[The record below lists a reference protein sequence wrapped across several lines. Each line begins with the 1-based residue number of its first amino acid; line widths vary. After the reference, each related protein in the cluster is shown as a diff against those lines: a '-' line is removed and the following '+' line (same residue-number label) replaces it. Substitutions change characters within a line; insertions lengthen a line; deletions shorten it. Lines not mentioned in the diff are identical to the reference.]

1 MNNSFRISAGYILQC
16 ARKSGSVMVDRK
28 KQGRKQSMGS
38 LVEVIARALV
48 SKPDEVK
55 VTEETDGKEILVKLQ
70 VADEDIGKIIGKSG
84 RIAKAIRTVVKAA
97 AIKQNLRVT
106 VEIVEE

>member
-1 MNNSFRISAGYILQC
+1 
-16 ARKSGSVMVDRK
+16 
-28 KQGRKQSMGS
+28 MGS

-48 SKPDEVK
+48 SRPDEVQ
-55 VTEETDGKEILVKLQ
+55 VTEEINGKDILVKLQ

-106 VEIVEE
+106 VEIVEEEN

>member
-1 MNNSFRISAGYILQC
+1 
-16 ARKSGSVMVDRK
+16 
-28 KQGRKQSMGS
+28 MGS
-38 LVEVIARALV
+38 LVEAIARALV

-55 VTEETDGKEILVKLQ
+55 VIEEIDGKNVLVKLQ
-70 VADEDIGKIIGKSG
+70 VADDDIGKIIGKSG

-106 VEIVEE
+106 VEIIEEDR

>member
-1 MNNSFRISAGYILQC
+1 
-16 ARKSGSVMVDRK
+16 
-28 KQGRKQSMGS
+28 MGS

-48 SKPDEVK
+48 SRPDEVK
-55 VTEETDGKEILVKLQ
+55 VTEEADGKNVLVKLQ

>member
-1 MNNSFRISAGYILQC
+1 
-16 ARKSGSVMVDRK
+16 
-28 KQGRKQSMGS
+28 MGS

-48 SKPDEVK
+48 SKPDEVN
-55 VTEETDGKEILVKLQ
+55 VTEENDGNNIVVKLQ

>member
-1 MNNSFRISAGYILQC
+1 
-16 ARKSGSVMVDRK
+16 
-28 KQGRKQSMGS
+28 MGS
-38 LVEVIARALV
+38 LVEVIAKALV
-48 SKPDEVK
+48 TNPDEVV
-55 VTEETDGKEILVKLQ
+55 VTEEMDGDTVVVKLR
-70 VADEDIGKIIGKSG
+70 VADDDIGKIIGKSG

>member
-1 MNNSFRISAGYILQC
+1 
-16 ARKSGSVMVDRK
+16 
-28 KQGRKQSMGS
+28 MGS
-38 LVEVIARALV
+38 LVEVIAKALV
-48 SKPDEVK
+48 SRPDEVE
-55 VTEETDGKEILVKLQ
+55 VTEETVGKDIIVRLK

-106 VEIVEE
+106 VEIVED

>member
-1 MNNSFRISAGYILQC
+1 
-16 ARKSGSVMVDRK
+16 
-28 KQGRKQSMGS
+28 MGN

-55 VTEETDGKEILVKLQ
+55 VIEETDGKNILVKLQ
-70 VADEDIGKIIGKSG
+70 VADDDIGKIIGKSG

-106 VEIVEE
+106 VEILEEDM